1 MQINF
6 YKTDDVV
13 PAHGDTIYFV
23 TKYASGRI
31 ALQKASVNYKYW
43 EFDKDGKFTW
53 DIYDFPMP
61 KTIAPGYN
69 IVEVISVEGVDEG
82 VHIMRVTPKEMEKE
96 FIIPYKIDFWNF
108 AEPVE
113 MALTCPIK

>member
-13 PAHGDTIYFV
+13 PAHGATIYFV
-23 TKYASGRI
+23 IKYASGRI
-31 ALQKASVNYKYW
+31 ALQKGIVNYKYW

-53 DIYDFPMP
+53 DIYDFPLP
-61 KTIAPGYN
+61 KKTKTGHDV
-69 IVEVISVEGVDEG
+69 VEVISVEGVDES
-82 VHIMRVTPKEMEKE
+82 VSIMRVMPKEMEKE

-108 AEPVE
+108 AESVE
-113 MALTCPIK
+113 TSLT